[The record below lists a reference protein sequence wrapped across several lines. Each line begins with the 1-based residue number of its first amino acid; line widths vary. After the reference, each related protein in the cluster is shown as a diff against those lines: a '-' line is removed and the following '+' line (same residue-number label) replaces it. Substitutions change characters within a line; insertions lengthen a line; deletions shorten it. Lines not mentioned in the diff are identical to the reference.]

1 MVQLINQKKLF
12 MKTNF
17 KNPIIMGVLGVIL
30 IGSVIACSNETEDN
44 STAVSVDENLVVSD
58 VNAPSSLTGACTV
71 PSRPSGQ
78 TGAGFQTC
86 NDVANAVNP
95 GKLDCRVNAG
105 YGYSESRFR
114 FPNGSTVTYGVYKLQ
129 GDANKVQ
136 FGGTNTRVER
146 FFNSI
151 DRGANKVFK
160 FDGVFQINDLS
171 DRETNFMQAH
181 HGGKVRSG
189 SRSGQ
194 DATSAIW
201 GIQATK
207 RAGSTTK
214 YDVAFSHT
222 TVPFTK
228 TNNGTRVGT
237 FLITVDKGVEYR
249 YSVEHGYNSSQNF
262 VTKVTITKASDSKVT
277 VSRTFNYT
285 YGSDKTSF
293 RYGSYV
299 ASPTGDRTTE
309 IRFRGVNYC
318 NQ

>member
-1 MVQLINQKKLF
+1 
-12 MKTNF
+12 
-17 KNPIIMGVLGVIL
+17 MGFLGVIL
-30 IGSVIACSNETEDN
+30 IGNVIACSKETED
-44 STAVSVDENLVVSD
+44 SVTAVSADEDLMVSS
-58 VNAPSSLTGACTV
+58 VNARTSSSGVCVV
-71 PSRPSGQ
+71 PSRPRGQ

-95 GKLDCRVNAG
+95 GALDCRVNSG
-105 YGYSESRFR
+105 YGYTESNFR
-114 FPNGSTVTYGVYKLQ
+114 FPNGSVVTYGVYKLQ
-129 GDANKVQ
+129 GDSNKVQ
-136 FGGTNTRVER
+136 FGGTNTRAER
-146 FFNSI
+146 FFNAIS
-151 DRGANKVFK
+151 RGANKVFK

-194 DATSAIW
+194 NATSAIW

-207 RAGSTTK
+207 RAGSNTK

-222 TVPFTK
+222 TTPFTT
-228 TNNGTRVGT
+228 TNNGTRVES
-237 FLITVDKGVEYR
+237 FLITVDKDVDYR

-262 VTKVTITKASDSKVT
+262 VTRVTITKASDSRVT
-277 VSRTFNYT
+277 VSRTFNYN